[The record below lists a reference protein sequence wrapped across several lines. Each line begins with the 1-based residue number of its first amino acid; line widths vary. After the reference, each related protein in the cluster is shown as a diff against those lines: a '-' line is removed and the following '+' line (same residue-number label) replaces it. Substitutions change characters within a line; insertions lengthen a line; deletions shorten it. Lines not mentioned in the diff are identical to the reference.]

1 MTHCLP
7 VYRTKDNKMERVTN
21 NRSLEAER
29 YGRAHSLLRHRRSMT
44 NAGTRT
50 RSSTSNQRT
59 RRVDSI
65 DANACSCP
73 LRVLSNVPLHSRLI
87 FPSFF
92 CFSPLFFSP
101 DPPFAPFRLFFFF
114 PPFCFFILLAVYSY
128 CSFSRFNNGRF
139 VVLLIRDIRVRRI
152 NACAVPFE

>member
-65 DANACSCP
+65 DANACSCSV
-73 LRVLSNVPLHSRLI
+73 RVLSNVPLHSRLI

-92 CFSPLFFSP
+92 CFSPLFFTRSTLSSLSTLLFSSLFVSLFCSP
-101 DPPFAPFRLFFFF
+101 
-114 PPFCFFILLAVYSY
+114 FILIA
-128 CSFSRFNNGRF
+128 RFP
-139 VVLLIRDIRVRRI
+139 VLIMGVSL
-152 NACAVPFE
+152 CF

>member
-101 DPPFAPFRLFFFF
+101 DPPFAPFRLFFFSLLF
-114 PPFCFFILLAVYSY
+114 VSLFCSPFILIA
-128 CSFSRFNNGRF
+128 RFP
-139 VVLLIRDIRVRRI
+139 VLIMGVSL
-152 NACAVPFE
+152 CF

>member
-44 NAGTRT
+44 NVGTRT

-65 DANACSCP
+65 DANACSCS

-92 CFSPLFFSP
+92 CFSPLFFTRSTLCSLSTL
-101 DPPFAPFRLFFFF
+101 LFL

-128 CSFSRFNNGRF
+128 CSFSRFNNGRL
-139 VVLLIRDIRVRRI
+139 VVLLMRDIRVRRI
-152 NACAVPFE
+152 NACAAPFE